1 MGSLEF
7 PVIDMIATGKNILSL
22 RREKGFT
29 VRDLQ
34 EFFGFEEPQA
44 IYRWQYGK
52 TLPSVDNLYALS
64 AILGVPM
71 EEILVPVSGT
81 QYENKQPHQEKP
93 DAAAYFGSIHKEV
106 GIYEADFFFLFRLSH
121 DENDIRFLFCIAERS
136 ALGCKEE
143 LQITR
148 QAELAA
154 TVLHAGIPVGSPFVW
169 SAVKDQAAVG
179 NVDISIIDR
188 LALLSQ
194 MMREEAVRAAVQ
206 S

>member
-64 AILGVPM
+64 AILGVSM
-71 EEILVPVSGT
+71 EEILVPVSGAP
-81 QYENKQPHQEKP
+81 YENKQPHQEKP
-93 DAAAYFGSIHKEV
+93 DAAIFISSIFAYCAILLVSV
-106 GIYEADFFFLFRLSH
+106 
-121 DENDIRFLFCIAERS
+121 
-136 ALGCKEE
+136 
-143 LQITR
+143 R
-148 QAELAA
+148 QNYCM
-154 TVLHAGIPVGSPFVW
+154 TKIM
-169 SAVKDQAAVG
+169 
-179 NVDISIIDR
+179 N
-188 LALLSQ
+188 
-194 MMREEAVRAAVQ
+194 
-206 S
+206 